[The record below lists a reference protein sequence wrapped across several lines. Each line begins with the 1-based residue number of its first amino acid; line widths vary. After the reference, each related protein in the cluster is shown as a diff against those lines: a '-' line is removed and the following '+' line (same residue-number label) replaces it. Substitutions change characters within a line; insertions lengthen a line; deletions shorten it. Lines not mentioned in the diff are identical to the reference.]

1 MATTQLNAVLQHVR
15 ETTANRKVD
24 DSSDSQLL
32 AEFAAQE
39 TEAAFAAILKRHGAM
54 VLRVCRRVLQH
65 EQDAEDAFQATFLVL
80 ARRAAAIRK
89 KEAIAS
95 WLHGVA
101 HPVAMNVKRAATRR
115 RLHWEQA
122 KAAPRSAP
130 ERDLAWREVQAVLD
144 EEIRRLPESIG
155 PCLFSATWKGS
166 AARRTGICPG
176 G

>member
-1 MATTQLNAVLQHVR
+1 MAASAGAILRHIQRLAATHEQQN
-15 ETTANRKVD
+15 
-24 DSSDSQLL
+24 DSQLL
-32 AEFAAQE
+32 QRFAGQRE
-39 TEAAFAAILKRHGAM
+39 EAAFAALLRRHGRLVWA
-54 VLRVCRRVLQH
+54 VCRHILHH
-65 EQDAEDAFQATFLVL
+65 EHDAEDAFQATFLVL

-89 KEAIAS
+89 REAIAS

-144 EEIRRLPESIG
+144 EEI
-155 PCLFSATWKGS
+155 
-166 AARRTGICPG
+166 
-176 G
+176 